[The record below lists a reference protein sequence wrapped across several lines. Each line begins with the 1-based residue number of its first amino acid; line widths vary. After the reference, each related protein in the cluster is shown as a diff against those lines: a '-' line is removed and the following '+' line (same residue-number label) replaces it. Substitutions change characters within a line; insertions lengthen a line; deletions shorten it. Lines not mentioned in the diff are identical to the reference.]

1 MPDITHRMKHAWN
14 AFMNRDPPK
23 PYYYQ
28 PQTDVGRGYSQRPD
42 RPKLTKGNERSI
54 VAPIYNKIALD
65 CAAIQLMHIKVDKN
79 GKFLDQVDSNLNE
92 CLSFAPNID
101 QTPREFIQDVVLSLF
116 DEGCV
121 AIVPVETDD
130 DPFKLNSYDIFSMR
144 VGKIVQWYPRDV
156 RINVYDD
163 RTGVHR
169 DILLHKKDVAI
180 IENPFYAVMNEPSS
194 TVKRLISTLNLSDT
208 IDQQNGSGKLDLI
221 IQLPY
226 VIKTQARKEQAEK
239 RRKDI
244 EMQLAS
250 SKYGIAYTDGTEH
263 ITQLNRGIE
272 NNLNSRVEYLQKL
285 LYTQLGITE
294 EIMNGTASEET
305 MANYYSRTIEP
316 ILAVIADA
324 MKRAW
329 LTKNARTRG
338 QTITF
343 FRNPFKLI
351 AISAIADIA
360 DKFTRNEILS
370 PNEIRQ
376 IVGMKPVTDAQ
387 ADQLRNRN
395 INSEKDQDFADASS
409 DVSDDS
415 YENNEE
421 NIQNGI

>member
-28 PQTDVGRGYSQRPD
+28 PQTNVGRGYSTRPD
-42 RPKLTKGNERSI
+42 RPKLTKGTERSI

-65 CAAIQLMHIKVDKN
+65 CAAIQLMHIRTDKN
-79 GKFLDQVDSNLNE
+79 GKYLEQVDSYLNE
-92 CLSFAPNID
+92 CLNFAPNLD
-101 QTPREFIQDVVLSLF
+101 QTPREFTQDVVLSMF
-116 DEGCV
+116 DEGCI
-121 AIVPVETDD
+121 AIVAVDTDD
-130 DPFKLNSYDIFSMR
+130 DPFKVNTYDVLSLR
-144 VGKIVQWYPRDV
+144 VGKIVQWFPSDV
-156 RINVYDD
+156 LINLYDE
-163 RTGVHR
+163 RTGVHKE
-169 DILLHKKDVAI
+169 ILMHKKDVAI
-180 IENPFYAVMNEPSS
+180 VENPFYAVMNEPSS
-194 TVKRLISTLNLSDT
+194 TVKRLINTLNLSDT

-316 ILAVIADA
+316 ILAAIADA
-324 MKRAW
+324 MKKAW
-329 LTKNARTRG
+329 LSKTARTRG

-376 IVGMKPVTDAQ
+376 IVGMKPVDDTQ
-387 ADQLRNRN
+387 ADELRNRN
-395 INSEKDQDFADASS
+395 INSSDGQEFADAKTGESVTV
-409 DVSDDS
+409 DTK
-415 YENNEE
+415 
-421 NIQNGI
+421 

>member
-28 PQTDVGRGYSQRPD
+28 PQTDVGRGYSTRPD
-42 RPKLTKGNERSI
+42 RPKLSKGNERSI

-65 CAAIQLMHIKVDKN
+65 CAAIQLMHIRTDKN
-79 GKFLDQVDSNLNE
+79 GKYLEQIDSYLNDCLTFSPNL
-92 CLSFAPNID
+92 D
-101 QTPREFIQDVVLSLF
+101 QTPREFVQDAVLSLF

-121 AIVPVETDD
+121 AIVAVDTDD
-130 DPFKLNSYDIFSMR
+130 DPYEVNSYDVRSMR
-144 VGKIVQWYPRDV
+144 VGKIIQWYPNDV
-156 RINVYDD
+156 MVNLYDE
-163 RTGVHR
+163 RTGTHKDV
-169 DILLHKKDVAI
+169 LLKKKDVAI
-180 IENPFYAVMNEPSS
+180 VENPFYAVMNEPSS
-194 TVKRLISTLNLSDT
+194 TVKRLINTLNLSDT

-316 ILAVIADA
+316 ILSVIVDA

-338 QTITF
+338 QTIAF

-376 IVGMKPVTDAQ
+376 IVGMKPVDDTQ
-387 ADQLRNRN
+387 ADELRNRN
-395 INSEKDQDFADASS
+395 INSADGQEFADAKTDKSVTV
-409 DVSDDS
+409 DTK
-415 YENNEE
+415 
-421 NIQNGI
+421 